1 MIIDELKVALA
12 NHIEAALTVQSYHWN
27 VEGVDFSQYHSFFGE
42 IYVEYFDQIDRLA
55 EYIRIVS
62 KAEEYVNASVDIVKL
77 NKTIKSNVVV
87 GSKPKQMVSEVII
100 LNDTLTENISSLFK
114 LASSSNEQG
123 LADYCAG
130 YLDSLAKLRWKL
142 VAVTK

>member
-1 MIIDELKVALA
+1 MIDELKVALA

-27 VEGVDFSQYHSFFGE
+27 VTGIDFNQYHSFFGE
-42 IYVEYFDQIDRLA
+42 IYVEYFDQVDRLA

-62 KAEEYVNASVDIVKL
+62 KAEEYVNASVEIVNI
-77 NKTIKSNVVV
+77 NKTIKSKIIV
-87 GSKPKQMVSEVII
+87 GSKPKEMVSEVIT
-100 LNDTLTENISSLFK
+100 LNDTLTENISSIFK
-114 LASSSNEQG
+114 LANSSNEQG

-142 VAVTK
+142 IAITK